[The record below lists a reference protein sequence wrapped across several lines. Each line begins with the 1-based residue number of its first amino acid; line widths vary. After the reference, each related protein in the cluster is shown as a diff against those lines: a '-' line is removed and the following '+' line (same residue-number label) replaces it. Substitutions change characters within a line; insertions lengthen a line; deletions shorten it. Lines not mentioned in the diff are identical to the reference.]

1 MKQHARVPDQ
11 RPVESLP
18 VAVLPA
24 AVLLLIIGLVTAAL
38 SGALLKLMASELNVA
53 VMTFGRYAG
62 YLVILLPIAVWRYG
76 RQVIF
81 PPHAPTQFM
90 RATLILGAT
99 LSFVFAVR
107 YLPLANAVA
116 ILYIYPFL
124 VALLSPWLLAER
136 ASPAAWLGVVCGF
149 AGVLIVMRPD
159 LGVLNVGTIAAIAT
173 GVFYAFH
180 IIITRKLANAAPALV
195 SNSYMALVAFVLIS
209 PLAWLLWQP
218 VSLKQAAILFVM
230 GAVNAVAHLL
240 IINAFARAS
249 APALAPFT
257 YAEIVAAVGWGI
269 LFFADIPD
277 AITFI
282 GIAVIIASGVIV
294 SLSGN
299 LGRLIARRRGVSA
312 GG

>member
-1 MKQHARVPDQ
+1 MTQQARVFKQ
-11 RPVESLP
+11 LP
-18 VAVLPA
+18 VGSLSV
-24 AVLLLIIGLVTAAL
+24 AVLLLVAGLVTASL

-53 VMTFGRYAG
+53 VMTFGRYTG

-81 PPHAPTQFM
+81 PPQAPTQFL

-209 PLAWLLWQP
+209 PLAWLFWQP

-257 YAEIVAAVGWGI
+257 YAEIVAAIGWGI

>member
-1 MKQHARVPDQ
+1 MTQQARVFKQ
-11 RPVESLP
+11 LP
-18 VAVLPA
+18 VGSLSV
-24 AVLLLIIGLVTAAL
+24 AVLLLVAGLVTASL
-38 SGALLKLMASELNVA
+38 SGALLKQMASELNVA
-53 VMTFGRYAG
+53 VMTFGRYTG

-81 PPHAPTQFM
+81 PPQAPTQFL

-209 PLAWLLWQP
+209 PLAWVLWQP

-257 YAEIVAAVGWGI
+257 YAEIVAAIGWGI

>member
-1 MKQHARVPDQ
+1 MTQQARVFKQ
-11 RPVESLP
+11 LP
-18 VAVLPA
+18 VGSLSV
-24 AVLLLIIGLVTAAL
+24 AVLLLVAGLVTASL

-81 PPHAPTQFM
+81 PPHAPTQFL

-209 PLAWLLWQP
+209 PLAWVFWQP

-299 LGRLIARRRGVSA
+299 LGRLIAQTARRQCGRLGA
-312 GG
+312 

>member
-1 MKQHARVPDQ
+1 MTQQARVFKQ
-11 RPVESLP
+11 LP
-18 VAVLPA
+18 VGSLSV
-24 AVLLLIIGLVTAAL
+24 AVLLLVAGLVTASL

-53 VMTFGRYAG
+53 VMTFGRYTG

-81 PPHAPTQFM
+81 PPQAPTQFL

-209 PLAWLLWQP
+209 PLAWVLWQP

-257 YAEIVAAVGWGI
+257 YAEIVAAIGWGI

>member
-1 MKQHARVPDQ
+1 MKQQARVFKQ
-11 RPVESLP
+11 LP
-18 VAVLPA
+18 VGSLSV
-24 AVLLLIIGLVTAAL
+24 AVLLLVAGLVTASL

-81 PPHAPTQFM
+81 PPHAPTQFL

-209 PLAWLLWQP
+209 PLAWLFWQP

-240 IINAFARAS
+240 IIHAFARAS

>member
-1 MKQHARVPDQ
+1 MTQQARVFKQ
-11 RPVESLP
+11 LP
-18 VAVLPA
+18 VGSLSV
-24 AVLLLIIGLVTAAL
+24 AVLLLVAGLVTASL
-38 SGALLKLMASELNVA
+38 SGALLKLMASELNIA
-53 VMTFGRYAG
+53 VMTFGRYTG

-81 PPHAPTQFM
+81 PPQAPTQFL

-209 PLAWLLWQP
+209 PLAWVLWQP

-257 YAEIVAAVGWGI
+257 YAEIVAAIGWGI

>member
-1 MKQHARVPDQ
+1 MNQQVRERKQLTAS
-11 RPVESLP
+11 SLP
-18 VAVLPA
+18 VGSLSA
-24 AVLLLIIGLVTAAL
+24 AVFLLILGMVTASL
-38 SGALLKLMASELNVA
+38 SGALLKLMAAELNVA
-53 VMTFGRYAG
+53 VMTFGRYTG
-62 YLVILLPIAVWRYG
+62 YLVVLLPIAVWRYG
-76 RQVIF
+76 RQVVF
-81 PPHAPTQFM
+81 PPYAPTQFL
-90 RATLILGAT
+90 RAILILGAT

-107 YLPLANAVA
+107 YLPLAKAVA

-136 ASPAAWLGVVCGF
+136 AGPAAWSGVVCGF

-159 LGVLNVGTIAAIAT
+159 LGVLNVGMIAAIAS
-173 GVFYAFH
+173 GLFYAFH
-180 IIITRKLANAAPALV
+180 IIITRKLANAAPVLV
-195 SNSYMALVAFVLIS
+195 SNTYMALVAVVLIS
-209 PLAWLLWQP
+209 PVAWMWWQP
-218 VSLKQAAILFVM
+218 VSLRQAAILLVM

-240 IINAFARAS
+240 IITAFARAP
-249 APALAPFT
+249 APTLAPFT
-257 YAEIVAAVGWGI
+257 YVEIVTAVGWGI

-299 LGRLIARRRGVSA
+299 LGRIIARRRGASA

>member
-1 MKQHARVPDQ
+1 MKQQARVFKQ
-11 RPVESLP
+11 LP
-18 VAVLPA
+18 VGSLSV
-24 AVLLLIIGLVTAAL
+24 AVLLLVAGLVTASL

-81 PPHAPTQFM
+81 PPHAPTQFL

-209 PLAWLLWQP
+209 PLAWVFWQP

-299 LGRLIARRRGVSA
+299 LGRLIAQTARRQCGRLGA
-312 GG
+312 

>member
-1 MKQHARVPDQ
+1 MTQQARVFKQ
-11 RPVESLP
+11 LP
-18 VAVLPA
+18 VGSLSV
-24 AVLLLIIGLVTAAL
+24 AVLLLVAGLVTASL
-38 SGALLKLMASELNVA
+38 SGALLKLMASELNIA
-53 VMTFGRYAG
+53 VMTFGRYTG

-81 PPHAPTQFM
+81 PPHAPTQFL

-209 PLAWLLWQP
+209 PLAWVLWQP

-257 YAEIVAAVGWGI
+257 YAEIVAAIGWGI

>member
-1 MKQHARVPDQ
+1 MTSERDE
-11 RPVESLP
+11 PVTGSIAIA
-18 VAVLPA
+18 VA
-24 AVLLLIIGLVTAAL
+24 LLVAGLATASL
-38 SGALLKLMASELNVA
+38 SGAFLKLMAAELNVA

-62 YLVILLPIAVWRYG
+62 YLIVLLPIALWRYG

-81 PPHAPTQFM
+81 PPAAATQFL

-107 YLPLANAVA
+107 YLPLANTVA

-124 VALLSPWLLAER
+124 VALLSPWLLGER
-136 ASPAAWLGVVCGF
+136 ASPAIWFGVIGGF
-149 AGVLIVMRPD
+149 IGILIVMRPD
-159 LGVLNVGTIAAIAT
+159 LGVINIGTIAALAT
-173 GVFYAFH
+173 GTFYAFH

-195 SNSYMALVAFVLIS
+195 SNSYMALVAIVLIS
-209 PLAWLLWQP
+209 PLAWAWWQP
-218 VSLKQAAILFVM
+218 VSLNQASVLFVM
-230 GAVNAVAHLL
+230 GAINAVSHLL
-240 IINAFARAS
+240 IISAFARAS

-257 YAEIVAAVGWGI
+257 YSEIVAAVVWGM

-282 GIAVIIASGVIV
+282 GMAVIIASGIMV
-294 SLSGN
+294 SQSGN
-299 LGRLIARRRGVSA
+299 LGRLIARRRGASA

>member
-1 MKQHARVPDQ
+1 MKQQARVFKQ
-11 RPVESLP
+11 LP
-18 VAVLPA
+18 VGSLSV
-24 AVLLLIIGLVTAAL
+24 AVLLLVAGLVTASL

-81 PPHAPTQFM
+81 PPHAPTQFL

-209 PLAWLLWQP
+209 PLAWLFWQP